1 MAATYNLGSRTN
13 GLCGL
18 EANDDTEKNEMV
30 CLGSQPNANYK
41 QLQSLQ
47 YFQQGLSIF
56 REASTD
62 SL

>member
-18 EANDDTEKNEMV
+18 EADDDTEKNDMV

-47 YFQQGLSIF
+47 YFPTGIINFQRS
-56 REASTD
+56 EY
-62 SL
+62 

>member
-18 EANDDTEKNEMV
+18 EADDDTEKNDMV

-47 YFQQGLSIF
+47 YFPTRIINFQRS
-56 REASTD
+56 EY
-62 SL
+62 